1 MIYTLFKN
9 LCLSVFKYTNIMLY
23 LILIAFSFTGLFYF
37 QNDAVR
43 FISLF
48 VMYSNVFIVYLYDA
62 VGAFENLESDINKAQ
77 AKTKLTDYEF
87 CKKLIWT
94 ICSSMGIFYII
105 GFYWSWYFITTI
117 FLCNNALLLYI
128 MYIIITTLC
137 IIHCVT
143 YYNYYKHFM
152 MNNKTNYSSYLNYIN
167 NNRSNIYINYEDYLL
182 NEHIWNFNDE
192 KQDEHIHHSCD
203 AQTELNN
210 YIEYK

>member
-1 MIYTLFKN
+1 MIYTLFNN

-37 QNDAVR
+37 QNDTVR

-62 VGAFENLESDINKAQ
+62 VGSFENLECDINK